1 MAESLQT
8 KKAIAEAFK
17 KLSTEI
23 PMEKI
28 SIGEICAECGL
39 NRKSFYYH
47 YKDKFDLIN
56 RIFDTEFLSVAAK
69 RIYADKWE
77 AIEDLCTYLYA
88 NKRFYKQA
96 MTIEDH
102 AGFANHLKDLLK
114 PILKMRLQEITGN
127 CEISKF
133 VLDFYTDAFIF
144 TIGRWLLSHD
154 ALAPDEFIS
163 ELKNCIYISSSQML
177 KT

>member
-1 MAESLQT
+1 MAESLKT
-8 KKAIAEAFK
+8 KKAIIEAFK
-17 KLSTEI
+17 KLSKES
-23 PMEKI
+23 PMDKI

-56 RIFDTEFLSVAAK
+56 RIFDTEFFSVAATK
-69 RIYADKWE
+69 VYTDKWGGV
-77 AIEDLCTYLYA
+77 EDLCSYLYE

-96 MTIEDH
+96 IMLEDPNS
-102 AGFANHLKDLLK
+102 FANHLKEILQ
-114 PILKMRLQEITGN
+114 PIIKMKLQEITN
-127 CEISKF
+127 CHEVSKF
-133 VLDFYTDAFIF
+133 VLEFYTDAFIF

-154 ALAPDEFIS
+154 ALVPREFIS
-163 ELKNCIYISSSQML
+163 ELKNCMYISSSQMI